1 MYLIK
6 EKIAPEFQSQDFEL
20 NIEAISLRSKKFEI
34 NTNMY
39 KIGVVID
46 GSIELMYR
54 DKVKELK
61 KEDVFLI
68 NPGRVYGL
76 CPTSKNN
83 LMLILNIDE
92 AYILK
97 KFSNRPFIPY
107 FNLELLESKEKFF
120 W

>member
-6 EKIAPEFQSQDFEL
+6 EKIAPEFQSQNFEL

-61 KEDVFLI
+61 KVSWTQKH
-68 NPGRVYGL
+68 GQ
-76 CPTSKNN
+76 
-83 LMLILNIDE
+83 LNK
-92 AYILK
+92 LFK
-97 KFSNRPFIPY
+97 GM
-107 FNLELLESKEKFF
+107 
-120 W
+120 

>member
-61 KEDVFLI
+61 KEDVFLRKEI
-68 NPGRVYGL
+68 NNSTKLYIPPFIVLIFLIR
-76 CPTSKNN
+76 T
-83 LMLILNIDE
+83 MLI
-92 AYILK
+92 K
-97 KFSNRPFIPY
+97 GKR
-107 FNLELLESKEKFF
+107 
-120 W
+120 